1 MVKLMDDKGYTLLEA
16 MFQLVVFVL
25 ISHLFV
31 LVILWFA
38 EMKSTVLSDEQT
50 KWELFVSDLNHALQD
65 VSTFSVRADHKRMT
79 FQTANTLHHID
90 CYSNIIR
97 EQVNGGHVPMLIG
110 LNRCQFNYTE
120 NMLTV
125 AVEMASG
132 VQKERSFYVPI
143 IEK

>member
-1 MVKLMDDKGYTLLEA
+1 MDDKGYTLLEA

-90 CYSNIIR
+90 CYSSIIR

>member
-1 MVKLMDDKGYTLLEA
+1 MNEKGYTLLEA

-31 LVILWFA
+31 LMMLWFA
-38 EMKSTVLSDEQT
+38 EMRSTMLTDEQT
-50 KWELFVSDLNHALQD
+50 KWELFVSDLNLSLKD
-65 VSTFSVRADHKRMT
+65 ISIFSVREDQKRMT
-79 FQTANTLHHID
+79 FHTANTLHHID

-97 EQVNGGHVPMLIG
+97 EQVNGGHIPMLIG
-110 LNRCQFNYTE
+110 INKCHFNYSE

-125 AVEMASG
+125 AVEMTSG
-132 VQKERSFYVPI
+132 IQKERTFYVPI